1 MTTQSVGI
9 DVGKEELVVC
19 IRNANGDSLTPASF
33 PNTSTGIKKFAL
45 YLKKHNFTPEDP
57 VLFESTGPYHWK
69 ASRMLADLGY
79 FVKVD
84 NPLHTK
90 QIARLSI
97 RKRKTDKVDASHLA
111 FLASQGY
118 GYRFIETAETA
129 KKKALVRHFWKL
141 RRTATN
147 LLVHERYLKEYRNL
161 SRASVS
167 GLLVKRCEK
176 LKKEIVAEWSAG
188 NDVKYLDSIPGITPF
203 LAATI
208 LAELLPLER
217 FQRIDQII
225 AFAGLD
231 PSVKQTGG
239 RRGTHGPISKRG
251 SPTLREAL
259 FLAAFGS
266 FSKEPMKSLYKQYKD
281 RGIHHNAVLCIL
293 SRKIL
298 RIAVSLLKKR
308 RVFDLKKLSTPK
320 ELTGT

>member
-19 IRNANGDSLTPASF
+19 IRDTDGNLTTPVSF
-33 PNTSTGIKKFAL
+33 PNTSTGIKKFAG
-45 YLKKHNFTPEDP
+45 YLKKHGITPEDP
-57 VLFESTGPYHWK
+57 ILLESTGPYHWMT
-69 ASRMLADLGY
+69 ARMLADDGF
-79 FVKVD
+79 FVKVA

-97 RKRKTDKVDASHLA
+97 RKRKTDKVDATHLA
-111 FLASQGY
+111 FLASQSY
-118 GYRFIETAETA
+118 GYRFIETAEMA

-141 RRTATN
+141 RTTATN
-147 LLVHERYLKEYRNL
+147 LLVHERYLKEYRQV

-167 GLLVKRCEK
+167 ALLVKRCEK
-176 LKKEIVAEWSAG
+176 LKKEIVAEWSVG

-203 LAATI
+203 LASTI

-239 RRGTHGPISKRG
+239 KRGTHGPISKRG

-308 RVFDLKKLSTPK
+308 RVFDIKKLSTPK
-320 ELTGT
+320 ELTRT